1 MSRIGK
7 RAIDLPSNVDA
18 SVQSDRVVLKGA
30 KGTLEVLISSDI
42 QIKVENA
49 RIVLVNLME
58 NQKTSRAKHGLYR
71 ALLFNAIKG
80 VAEGFVAN
88 LEIVGVGYRV
98 AMQGD
103 GLLFSLG
110 YSHQISFDAPL
121 GIVFQVEGQNK
132 IKISGIDKQ
141 LVGQT
146 AAKIRE
152 LRSPDAYK
160 GKGIRFAGEVIK
172 TKQGKS
178 VKK

>member
-1 MSRIGK
+1 VSRIGK
-7 RAIDLPSNVDA
+7 RAIDLPSNVTA
-18 SVQSDRVVLKGA
+18 AIEADRVVLTGSKGV
-30 KGTLEVLISSDI
+30 LEVLTSPDI
-42 QIKVENA
+42 EIRQDENKL
-49 RIVLVNLME
+49 VLVNLMAHV
-58 NQKTSRAKHGLYR
+58 KASRAKHGLYR

-80 VAEGFVAN
+80 VSEGFVAN

-98 AMQGD
+98 ALQGE

-110 YSHQISFDAPL
+110 YSHQISFDAPA
-121 GIVFQVEGQNK
+121 GVSFQVEGQNK
-132 IKISGIDKQ
+132 IRIIGIDKQ